1 MRHCRATAR
10 ATEAYHPA
18 MLLTVNGR
26 SREVSVAPDTSLLSL
41 LREHL
46 HLTGAKPACER
57 GECGACTVLV
67 AGDDGTP
74 EPIYAC
80 LALAVAY
87 EGASITTIEGL
98 SNGTGLHPV
107 QAAFIE
113 HDAVQCG
120 YCTPGQVLSAVAL
133 LARDPSPSDEAIH
146 AAMSGNLCR
155 CGTYPKIVR
164 AIHAAAVRGGHGD

>member
-10 ATEAYHPA
+10 ATEADHPA

-67 AGDDGTP
+67 AGDYGTP
-74 EPIYAC
+74 EPIYAS
-80 LALAVAY
+80 LALAVA
-87 EGASITTIEGL
+87 
-98 SNGTGLHPV
+98 
-107 QAAFIE
+107 
-113 HDAVQCG
+113 
-120 YCTPGQVLSAVAL
+120 
-133 LARDPSPSDEAIH
+133 
-146 AAMSGNLCR
+146 
-155 CGTYPKIVR
+155 
-164 AIHAAAVRGGHGD
+164 